1 MTVRRFYASPD
12 QFSDCTV
19 TLDEDETLHLRD
31 VLRLKVGDTAHVF
44 DGEGRELACTIE
56 AMEKRKSILRVNEE
70 LAPSSPESPLE
81 LTVASVLLKG
91 DKLDLV
97 VQKAVELG
105 VNKFIP
111 MTSVRCDV
119 KVGDAAKRSERWRR
133 IALEATKQCG
143 RAKLMQVADVIEYTK
158 LLDKTNEADLTR
170 IHFSERDG
178 ESFDAVSG
186 STRILAFIG
195 PEGGWDDA
203 ELEKAAEAGIRS
215 ITFGG
220 RILKADTAAIAI
232 ASILQ
237 HRFGDMN

>member
-1 MTVRRFYASPD
+1 MTVRRFYAPLD
-12 QFSDCTV
+12 QFSANTV
-19 TLDEDETLHLRD
+19 TLDEDETRHLRD
-31 VLRLKVGDTAHVF
+31 VLRLKAGDTANVF
-44 DGEGRELACTIE
+44 DGEGKEFACTIE
-56 AMEKRKSILRVNEE
+56 TIEKRRSVLKLSEE
-70 LAPSSPESPLE
+70 VTPSSPESPLD
-81 LTVASVLLKG
+81 LTIASVLLKG

-105 VNKFIP
+105 VNRFIP

-119 KVGDAAKRSERWRR
+119 KAADPAKRSARWRR
-133 IALEATKQCG
+133 IAMEATKQCG
-143 RAKLMQVADVIEYTK
+143 RARLMQIEDVVDFRQLI
-158 LLDKTNEADLTR
+158 DRTNGDDITR

-178 ESFDAVSG
+178 QSFDAVEG
-186 STRILAFIG
+186 ATNILAFIG

-203 ELEKAAEAGIRS
+203 EIEKATAAGIVS

-220 RILKADTAAIAI
+220 RVMKADTAAISI

>member
-1 MTVRRFYASPD
+1 MTTRRFYSPPAS
-12 QFSDCTV
+12 FSAGQV
-19 TLDEDETLHLRD
+19 TLDEDETRHLRD
-31 VLRLKVGDTAHVF
+31 VLRLKSGDAANVF
-44 DGEGRELACTIE
+44 DGDGKEFSCTIE
-56 AMEKRKSILRVNEE
+56 AIEKRKSILKINEE
-70 LAPSSPESPLE
+70 VTPSSPESPLD

-105 VNKFIP
+105 VNRFIP
-111 MTSVRCDV
+111 MTSARCDV
-119 KVGDAAKRSERWRR
+119 KVGDAAKRADRWRR

-143 RAKLMQVADVIEYTK
+143 RAKLMQVADVTEYST
-158 LLDKTNEADLTR
+158 LLAETGAPSVTR

-186 STRILAFIG
+186 AGRILAFIG

-203 ELEKAAEAGIRS
+203 ELEKAASAGIRS

-220 RILKADTAAIAI
+220 RIMKADTAAIAI